1 MKQRLKY
8 CILQHLPG
16 SRGQRYARKYKS
28 ALALDEFETAVSQ
41 SAGKT
46 CIDLGAN
53 VGHYTRQML
62 LVAREVIAFE
72 PDPWA
77 VEKLRNN
84 LKDFSN
90 VRIEPVAATIRN
102 GRGVLWRRAQF
113 DSDPLEHSTSSTL
126 VKRKIMPDSV
136 NQAVEVELVN
146 FVEYLDDLGEDVEV
160 GLIKM
165 DVEGEELD
173 ILDALLCRHDLLAR
187 IDYIFAETHERQ
199 IPDQK
204 GRVRKLKA
212 RVADVYRPRINLDW
226 H

>member
-1 MKQRLKY
+1 
-8 CILQHLPG
+8 
-16 SRGQRYARKYKS
+16 
-28 ALALDEFETAVSQ
+28 
-41 SAGKT
+41 
-46 CIDLGAN
+46 
-53 VGHYTRQML
+53 
-62 LVAREVIAFE
+62 
-72 PDPWA
+72 
-77 VEKLRNN
+77 
-84 LKDFSN
+84 
-90 VRIEPVAATIRN
+90 
-102 GRGVLWRRAQF
+102 
-113 DSDPLEHSTSSTL
+113 
-126 VKRKIMPDSV
+126 MPDSV

-160 GLIKM
+160 GLVKM

-204 GRVRKLKA
+204 DRVRKLKA